1 MLRAALVTM
10 IRFYQKGI
18 SPYLPSACR
27 YTPSCSAYAIEAL
40 EVHGAARGS
49 WLTVRRLL
57 RCQPW
62 GGKGYD
68 PVPPPRSGPERAPG
82 GRAATRLGE

>member
-1 MLRAALVTM
+1 MLRAALVKS

-68 PVPPPRSGPERAPG
+68 PVPPPRREIPSRPASARPG
-82 GRAATRLGE
+82 E